1 MEQHGFIQDMLDVKV
16 LILFVMAK
24 LSYPVSL
31 QKIYELCYQ
40 DDKLSY
46 FDVSVAV
53 PQMVQSGHLEQ
64 LPDET
69 YRITDKGREHE
80 EITCDAI
87 AYPVMQ
93 RALTA
98 VQRFNNQM
106 QRKGLTN
113 VRKEESG
120 DFIAELCLRDD
131 AGILMRLELS
141 APTLSQAR
149 GLTRAYEKQADS
161 IYQQMMTLLLG
172 IISLWLTW
180 NIVAPVMASHN
191 LDFWDLA
198 ISPFTAALISPKLY
212 ILSCLIMIGEW
223 WTLLNLLPIYPLD
236 GGQLIAQYIRSPR
249 KVFMT
254 GFITAILIGLLSFQL
269 FHGYFIPIFM
279 ALFAYSNYR
288 EYKNAPF

>member
-106 QRKGLTN
+106 QRK
-113 VRKEESG
+113 
-120 DFIAELCLRDD
+120 
-131 AGILMRLELS
+131 
-141 APTLSQAR
+141 
-149 GLTRAYEKQADS
+149 
-161 IYQQMMTLLLG
+161 
-172 IISLWLTW
+172 
-180 NIVAPVMASHN
+180 
-191 LDFWDLA
+191 
-198 ISPFTAALISPKLY
+198 
-212 ILSCLIMIGEW
+212 CLI
-223 WTLLNLLPIYPLD
+223 
-236 GGQLIAQYIRSPR
+236 
-249 KVFMT
+249 
-254 GFITAILIGLLSFQL
+254 
-269 FHGYFIPIFM
+269 
-279 ALFAYSNYR
+279 
-288 EYKNAPF
+288 

>member
-1 MEQHGFIQDMLDVKV
+1 MVIPPSSSFYAHFRRKTSGKSFLTVGKAWEGLEFSRLFCYTVNSAEMFSNEVTSMEQHGFIQDMLDVKV

-106 QRKGLTN
+106 QRKGLIETN

-172 IISLWLTW
+172 GS
-180 NIVAPVMASHN
+180 
-191 LDFWDLA
+191 
-198 ISPFTAALISPKLY
+198 
-212 ILSCLIMIGEW
+212 GEKHA
-223 WTLLNLLPIYPLD
+223 D
-236 GGQLIAQYIRSPR
+236 
-249 KVFMT
+249 V
-254 GFITAILIGLLSFQL
+254 
-269 FHGYFIPIFM
+269 
-279 ALFAYSNYR
+279 
-288 EYKNAPF
+288 